1 MKSFIHS
8 AGGKIVFGE
17 DTLEG
22 IGETAIAYGKKV
34 MLVYGGDSNRKEKL
48 LNEIEGNLEKSGV
61 ASIRFG
67 GIKANPEY
75 EKVLAGIAIAKEASI
90 DCIVAVGGG
99 SVIDSAK
106 AIAAGVCGDE
116 DLWRH
121 YRRRKPI
128 ETALP
133 VLAVPTMAGSGS
145 ETSPVSVLTKD
156 KSKRSTTSEVLIPKV
171 AFICPRLSVSLP
183 AFQTACGV
191 CDILAHSLEAYFTPE
206 TDTELSDALLFGF
219 MSRVLDLGYKVMAE
233 PENLDVRGELMVS
246 AALIQSGDL
255 TFGRIGDWGS
265 HLIEHELSGFYD
277 IPHGAGLSILL
288 PHWLKF
294 AYSRKPQ
301 RFYALSKQ
309 VFNCMKPL
317 EAIDE
322 FETWL
327 RMLHL
332 PKTLSEVGIDKTL
345 IAEMSKS
352 AVKPIPHAVG
362 NYVIMNES
370 DVTSLLKRCL

>member
-1 MKSFIHS
+1 MKSFIRS
-8 AGGKIVFGE
+8 AGGRIIFGA
-17 DTLEG
+17 DALEH
-22 IGETAIAYGKKV
+22 IGETAVTYGKKA
-34 MLVYGGDSNRKEKL
+34 MLVYGGDSSRKEKL
-48 LNEIEGNLEKSGV
+48 LDEIEGKLKKSGV
-61 ASIRFG
+61 ASVRFG
-67 GIKANPEY
+67 GIKPNPEY
-75 EKVLAGIAIAKEASI
+75 EKVFAGIAIAKEASV
-90 DCIVAVGGG
+90 DCMVAVGGG

-128 ETALP
+128 ESALP

-145 ETSPVSVLTKD
+145 ETSPVSVLTKE
-156 KSKRSTTSEVLIPKV
+156 KSKRSTTSEVLIPKAV
-171 AFICPRLSVSLP
+171 FICPQLSVSLP

-191 CDILAHSLEAYFTPE
+191 CDIFSHSLEAYFTPE
-206 TDTELSDALLFGF
+206 TNTDLSDALLFGF
-219 MSRVLDLGYKVMAE
+219 MSRVLQLGPKVMAE
-233 PENLDVRGELMVS
+233 PENLDVRGELMVL

-255 TFGRIGDWGS
+255 TFGRKGDWGS

-288 PHWLKF
+288 PQWLKF

-309 VFNCMKPL
+309 VFNCMEPL

-322 FETWL
+322 FETWI

-332 PKTLSEVGIDKTL
+332 PKTLSEVGIDGKL
-345 IAEMSKS
+345 ITEMSKS
-352 AVKPIPHAVG
+352 AIKPIPHAVG

-370 DVTSLLKRCL
+370 DVTSLLERCL